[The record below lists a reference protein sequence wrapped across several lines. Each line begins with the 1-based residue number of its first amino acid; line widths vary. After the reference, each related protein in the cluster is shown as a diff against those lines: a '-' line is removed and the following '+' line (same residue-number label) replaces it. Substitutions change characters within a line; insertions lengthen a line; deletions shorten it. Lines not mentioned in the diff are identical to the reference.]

1 MSGQDP
7 RRHQT
12 ENGYGC
18 GEEAEQ
24 VDREHLDPRSAR
36 LNRPKTVARLL
47 FVILTGLDV
56 VTGCATEKKQSA
68 KRHYRYLI
76 PLPVTEAEIAR
87 QTGVTELRVR
97 RAAAKFTRLANLDP
111 V

>member
-1 MSGQDP
+1 MSNVKTRPLLRDLRRNLYFIDRGVSGQDP

-24 VDREHLDPRSAR
+24 VDQEHLDPRSAC

-56 VTGCATEKKQSA
+56 VTGCATEKKQSLFS
-68 KRHYRYLI
+68 R
-76 PLPVTEAEIAR
+76 
-87 QTGVTELRVR
+87 
-97 RAAAKFTRLANLDP
+97 
-111 V
+111 